1 MKNHDAREK
10 FSKSWGVTEFALLYF
25 PEASPKTAYKRTYS
39 WIQASKELQRKLRE
53 AGWQPFQKTYTPKQV
68 NCLIEHVGEP

>member
-25 PEASPKTAYKRTYS
+25 PEASPKTAYKRMYS

-53 AGWQPFQKTYTPKQV
+53 AGW
-68 NCLIEHVGEP
+68 